1 MRTRRALI
9 TTAAVAAA
17 LAAACGG
24 SRGATHAPH
33 VDPATFSTDITN
45 PYWPLKPGAVFVY
58 EGTKDG
64 KPQRDVVT
72 VTHDTRMVMGV
83 RTVVVHDVVSIDGKL
98 AEDTFDWYAQ
108 AADGSVWYFGEDS
121 SEIATNGKRNKTGSW
136 EAGVDGAEPGV
147 IMPAHPVPGRTYRQE
162 YKRGEAEDQATILR
176 QGERASVPAGAYDN
190 VLVTKEFTRLEPDVL
205 EHKAYAP
212 GVGLITEDAIRGD
225 NEHMQLVSVTGT

>member
-1 MRTRRALI
+1 MTTHLLALLAGI
-9 TTAAVAAA
+9 AAFT
-17 LAAACGG
+17 AACGSG
-24 SRGATHAPH
+24 SSSVHYAPR

-45 PYWPLKPGAVFVY
+45 PYWPLKPGTVFVY

-64 KPQRDVVT
+64 RPQRDVVT

-121 SEIATNGKRNKTGSW
+121 GEIAANGKRNKSGSW
-136 EAGVDGAEPGV
+136 EAGVDGAKPGV

-162 YKRGEAEDQATILR
+162 YKRGEAEDEATILR
-176 QGERASVPAGAYDN
+176 RGDRASVPAGAYDD

-205 EHKAYAP
+205 EHKAYAH

-225 NEHMQLVSVTGT
+225 DEHMQLVSVQPG